1 MRDKSP
7 GFDGVFGRRPPPDQ
21 VNGVY
26 PEGMRTHAQPMDDVR
41 AEPVDFVAVQAD
53 DELISALA
61 VGMAVSAP
69 GVGGYDTDDRV
80 AAMLAAWKA
89 DVDAEPIPQL
99 IDIDAAT
106 AAVKSGRAPS
116 SNVRYLRPLAGAAA
130 LLVFAAAGASIG
142 AQDSRPGDPL
152 WAVSKV
158 LYAEH
163 AESVEA
169 LAVVEGAQQK
179 ARELL
184 AVGDRDGAAA
194 ALEEGRAAATEV
206 LAEDGQGAVVQEL
219 MRLEVAVEDTIPGVP
234 NAVEEP
240 AQQQPPRQP
249 AATEPTEAPP
259 TGPAAQPTDPR
270 SVSPD
275 SGTTAPPPAADS
287 TTPPPTAT
295 ATPAEPSTGAEGQ
308 SSPSSTP
315 PSETAATPS
324 GDDLSGA
331 STTASG
337 TATSAGQKTVPRTTT
352 TPPPPN

>member
-1 MRDKSP
+1 MRDKPS
-7 GFDGVFGRRPPPDQ
+7 GFDSVFGRRPPTAK
-21 VNGVY
+21 VNGVH
-26 PEGMRTHAQPMDDVR
+26 PEGMHTHAQPIDDVR

-184 AVGDRDGAAA
+184 AVGDKDGAAA
-194 ALEEGRAAATEV
+194 ALEEGKAAATDV
-206 LAEDGQGAVVQEL
+206 LAEDGQGAVVQDL
-219 MRLEVAVEDTIPGVP
+219 MRLEVAVADTTPGVP
-234 NAVEEP
+234 NTVEEP
-240 AQQQPPRQP
+240 AQQQRQQQP
-249 AATEPTEAPP
+249 AVTGPTEASP
-259 TGPAAQPTDPR
+259 TGQATQPTEDPR
-270 SVSPD
+270 SLSSDP
-275 SGTTAPPPAADS
+275 GTPPPPAA
-287 TTPPPTAT
+287 
-295 ATPAEPSTGAEGQ
+295 AEPSTGTEGQ
-308 SSPSSTP
+308 PAPSNPP
-315 PSETAATPS
+315 PSESAAAPS

-337 TATSAGQKTVPRTTT
+337 TATSEGQAPASTTTT